1 MLTVFRLVFAKDQDI
16 VQVDYT
22 CDVQE
27 LTKHLVNEGLK
38 HSRSIHETERHS
50 KIFKQTELCSE
61 HCFPL
66 IFTLNLYSIICIL
79 AVQLSELLSSLE
91 TIQHV

>member
-1 MLTVFRLVFAKDQDI
+1 MLTVFRLIFAKDQDI
-16 VQVDYT
+16 VQIDHT

-27 LTKHLVNEGLK
+27 LIKHLINEGLK
-38 HSRSIHETERHS
+38 CSRSIHETERHG
-50 KIFKQTELCSE
+50 KIFEQAELCSE

-66 IFTLNLYSIICIL
+66 IFTLDSYLIICIL
-79 AVQLSELLSSLE
+79 AVQLNELLSSLK

>member
-1 MLTVFRLVFAKDQDI
+1 MLTVFRLIFAKDQDI
-16 VQVDYT
+16 VQVDHA

-27 LTKHLVNEGLK
+27 LIKRLINEGLK
-38 HSRSIHETERHS
+38 CSRSICETERHG
-50 KIFKQTELCSE
+50 KIFKQAELCLK

-66 IFTLNLYSIICIL
+66 IFTLNLYLIICIL
-79 AVQLSELLSSLE
+79 AVQLSELLSSLK

>member
-1 MLTVFRLVFAKDQDI
+1 MLTVFRLIFAKDQDI
-16 VQVDYT
+16 IQIDHA

-27 LTKHLVNEGLK
+27 LIKHLINEGLK
-38 HSRSIHETERHS
+38 CSRSIHETERHD
-50 KIFKQTELCSE
+50 KIFEQAELCLKC
-61 HCFPL
+61 CFPL
-66 IFTLNLYSIICIL
+66 ISTLDLYSIICIL

>member
-1 MLTVFRLVFAKDQDI
+1 MLTVFRLIFAKDQDI
-16 VQVDYT
+16 VQIDHT

-27 LTKHLVNEGLK
+27 LTKRLINEGLK
-38 HSRSIHETERHS
+38 FSRSICETERHG
-50 KIFKQTELCSE
+50 KIFKQVELCSE

-66 IFTLNLYSIICIL
+66 ISALNSYSIICIL
-79 AVQLSELLSSLE
+79 AVQLSELLSSLK

>member
-1 MLTVFRLVFAKDQDI
+1 MLTVFRLVFTKDQDI
-16 VQVDYT
+16 VQIDYT

-27 LTKHLVNEGLK
+27 LTKRLINEGLK
-38 HSRSIHETERHS
+38 RSRSICETERHG
-50 KIFKQTELCSE
+50 KIFKQAELCLK

-66 IFTLNLYSIICIL
+66 IFTLDSYSIICIL

>member
-16 VQVDYT
+16 VQIDYA

-27 LTKHLVNEGLK
+27 LTKHLINEGLK
-38 HSRSIHETERHS
+38 RSRSIHETERHG
-50 KIFKQTELCSE
+50 KIFKQAELCSE
-61 HCFPL
+61 HCFSL
-66 IFTLNLYSIICIL
+66 ISALDLYLIICIL
-79 AVQLSELLSSLE
+79 AVQLSELLSFLE